1 MDPMPGVSAIRP
13 FPPRPL
19 SLSMSMRFLAGLAL
33 SATLLTAAAPLISVQ
48 PANAKPIKCPDT
60 WNGIKC
66 DYYKDGY
73 KAGRQDRKA
82 NMSMAYERH
91 NDAYDSRNES
101 YDQAGYEDGWKGL
114 SN

>member
-1 MDPMPGVSAIRP
+1 
-13 FPPRPL
+13 
-19 SLSMSMRFLAGLAL
+19 MRFRSSLALAGILF
-33 SATLLTAAAPLISVQ
+33 AAGAPLISVQ
-48 PANAKPIKCPDT
+48 PASAKPIVCPDT
-60 WNGIKC
+60 WNGNKC

-101 YDQAGYEDGWKGL
+101 YYQAGYEDGWNGN